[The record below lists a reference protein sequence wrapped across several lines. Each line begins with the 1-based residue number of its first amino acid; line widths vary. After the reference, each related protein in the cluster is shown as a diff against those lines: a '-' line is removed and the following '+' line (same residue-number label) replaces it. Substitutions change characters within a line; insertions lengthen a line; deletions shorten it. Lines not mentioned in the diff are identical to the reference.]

1 MTNDV
6 SPYLQRPVR
15 RLEEVIAEV
24 EQQRLETPPEPIA
37 TADRVAGAPNPET
50 ASATTRPA

>member
-15 RLEEVIAEV
+15 KLEEVIAEA
-24 EQQRLETPPEPIA
+24 EQQRLEQGPTASVADAEKPEAAPSVA
-37 TADRVAGAPNPET
+37 TAR
-50 ASATTRPA
+50 

>member
-15 RLEEVIAEV
+15 KLEEAIAES
-24 EQQRLETPPEPIA
+24 EQQRLEQAATTSAEPK
-37 TADRVAGAPNPET
+37 PET
-50 ASATTRPA
+50 SSSTTAAR

>member
-15 RLEEVIAEV
+15 RLEEVIAEA
-24 EQQRLETPPEPIA
+24 EQQRLEQSPASTG
-37 TADRVAGAPNPET
+37 TASDAQKSEAAT
-50 ASATTRPA
+50 ASASD

>member
-15 RLEEVIAEV
+15 RLEEVIAES
-24 EQQRLETPPEPIA
+24 EQQRLEQAPVPST
-37 TADRVAGAPNPET
+37 GAAVDTQKSEA
-50 ASATTRPA
+50 ASS